1 MNQESILYDRR
12 ICMDLIE
19 PFLLKPMVKVIT
31 GMRRTGKTSIMRL
44 LSRRSDIYRHVC
56 FIDKE
61 DYSFDNIRNYHH
73 LMQEVESEIPG
84 NKKPALLLIDEVQEI
99 EHWEKA
105 VVSLIKRPELD
116 VVVSGSNAGL
126 LSGELASLLTGRYI
140 EIEVNVLGYPEY
152 TEFSGTEA
160 DLQEYIRFG
169 GLPGLHQFTRDP
181 DIFIRYLESVL
192 DSVLL
197 RDIVQRYSI
206 RNVQLLRRIC
216 AFVFDNIGNILSAK
230 KIVDYFK
237 SQRIT
242 MGLETVLNYL
252 SHMEDAYLIH
262 RVGRYDIKG
271 KRHLELGAKYYVND
285 LGIRNAFLG
294 YREADISGMLENL
307 VFLELHRRGYRV
319 STGSSGTREVDFI
332 ALKSGELEYFQVVYL
347 LASPET
353 AEREFRSLESIKD
366 NYPKTVISM
375 DEMYPGRKGIRHI
388 NLLEFLMN
396 GE

>member
-19 PFLLKPMVKVIT
+19 PFLLKPPVKVIT

-44 LSRRSDIYRHVC
+44 LARRSDIYEHVC

-61 DYSFDNIRNYHH
+61 DYSFDHIRNYHH
-73 LMQEVESEIPG
+73 LMQEVESGIPG
-84 NKKPALLLIDEVQEI
+84 DEKPALLLIDEVQEI

-105 VVSLIKRPELD
+105 VVSLIKKPELD
-116 VVVSGSNAGL
+116 VVVSGSNARL

-140 EIEVNVLGYPEY
+140 EIEVNVLSYPEY
-152 TEFSGTEA
+152 IEFSGTEA

-169 GLPGLHQFTRDP
+169 GLPGLHQLTRDP
-181 DIFIRYLESVL
+181 DIFVRYLESVL

-242 MGLETVLNYL
+242 IGLETVLNYL
-252 SHMEDAYLIH
+252 SHLEDAYLIH

-294 YREADISGMLENL
+294 YREADISGLLENL

-319 STGSSGTREVDFI
+319 STGGSGIREVDFV
-332 ALKSGELEYFQVVYL
+332 ALKSGDLEYFQVAYL

-375 DEMYPGRKGIRHI
+375 DKMYPGRKGIRHI
-388 NLLEFLMN
+388 NLLEFLMR
-396 GE
+396 EV